1 MNLEDNFI
9 KYKNITLAIIEIVKI
24 EEYEKL
30 DEIFQKRQLVID
42 DMNKINYDKVEL
54 KKLYLQYEIEKLE
67 ENLSSRMK
75 YKKDELLNKLKK
87 NKKRQTGMRGYNNFP
102 SKAVFLSKKI

>member
-1 MNLEDNFI
+1 M

-24 EEYEKL
+24 EGYEKL
-30 DEIFQKRQLVID
+30 DEIFQKRQLIID

-67 ENLSSRMK
+67 EELASRMK
-75 YKKDELLNKLKK
+75 YEKDELLNKLKK
-87 NKKRQTGMRGYNNFP
+87 NKKRQTGMMGYNNLP